1 MPVRV
6 AKIKKPTNDKC
17 WRGFVEKKDTP
28 MLLVG
33 MEVS

>member
-6 AKIKKPTNDKC
+6 AKIKKPTNNKC
-17 WRGFVEKKDTP
+17 WGGCVEKKRTP

-33 MEVS
+33 IEVS